1 MFHDHGHGHHHGH
14 HHHDASDP
22 DGSPAASSPRA
33 LRLRVGL
40 RFAMAGLI
48 VAAAVFAS
56 SSVMVG
62 AGQATVITRFGDLS
76 RVLTTPGLAW
86 KLPTPLESVI
96 PVDLRLRTTSTGLQD
111 VGTKDGLR
119 ILIQAYVAWQVPDDP
134 ERIRQFLRA
143 VRNEP
148 DEAARQIR
156 SLVGAALQVTAS
168 SFDLAD
174 LVDTDPKRQRLPALE
189 ARLQAQV
196 EQQALDVYGLRI
208 RQVGIDRLSLPDATL
223 AATVARMRAERET
236 VAASRTAEGLRAAAE
251 LRAESTRDS
260 RITVARARTEAAD
273 IEAASRQDAA
283 KIQARAYQADPGLY
297 ALLRSMDTLGSVV
310 GPNTRMVLRT
320 DAAPF
325 NMLIQGPPGIE
336 PTPFVPPNQA
346 IGSAQ

>member
-1 MFHDHGHGHHHGH
+1 MFHDHSHDHGHGHHH
-14 HHHDASDP
+14 HDEPEAGP
-22 DGSPAASSPRA
+22 PGLR
-33 LRLRVGL
+33 RLRVGV
-40 RFAMAGLI
+40 RFALAGLV

-56 SSVMVG
+56 ASVMVG

-86 KLPTPLESVI
+86 KLPAPLESVI

-119 ILIQAYVAWQVPDDP
+119 ILVQAYAAWQVPDEP
-134 ERIRQFLRA
+134 SRIRQFLRA

-148 DEAARQIR
+148 DEAARQLR
-156 SLVGAALQVTAS
+156 SLIGAALQVTAS
-168 SFDLAD
+168 SFELAD
-174 LVDTDPKRQRLPALE
+174 LVDTDPARQRLPEFE
-189 ARLQAQV
+189 ARLRAQV
-196 EQQALDVYGLRI
+196 ERQALEVYGVQI
-208 RQVGIDRLSLPDATL
+208 QQVGIDRLSLPEATL

-236 VAASRTAEGLRAAAE
+236 VAAARTAEGLRAAAE
-251 LRAESTRDS
+251 LRAQATRDA

-273 IEAASRQDAA
+273 IEAASRQEAA
-283 KIQARAYQADPGLY
+283 RVQARAYQADPGLY

-325 NMLIQGPPGIE
+325 DMLVRGPPGAAPLAPE
-336 PTPFVPPNQA
+336 GPTV
-346 IGSAQ
+346 GSAR